1 MKGGRRKA
9 EVGSAPAAR
18 SWRDIP
24 QNVKPRAM
32 SREGRRRLKLR
43 VFRIAAGAGALGLM
57 AWGAWEVA
65 AALQIDPKGSSALA
79 STAPVKDLALA
90 TDGVLDRA
98 WLARTLA
105 LPKNAPLMELN
116 LDRLRARLLASGQA
130 RTATLVRNFPSTLSV
145 KLSERSPV
153 ARVAAETVGG
163 APGPLLVARD
173 GVVYDGVGY
182 DPAMVNSLPWLDGV
196 KLARQGAGFAPVDGM
211 DTVADLLSRAEVDAE
226 PIYRTW
232 QTVSLAKLASDGEIE
247 VRTRDGLKVIFGTQE
262 DFFRQIAKLDLLL
275 DAAVVKPGQVVR
287 EINLSIGG
295 QAAVA
300 LGAADAPQD
309 PPAQSPVASAA
320 QPPADLTVSPQFNIH
335 LN

>member
-1 MKGGRRKA
+1 
-9 EVGSAPAAR
+9 
-18 SWRDIP
+18 
-24 QNVKPRAM
+24 
-32 SREGRRRLKLR
+32 
-43 VFRIAAGAGALGLM
+43 
-57 AWGAWEVA
+57 
-65 AALQIDPKGSSALA
+65 
-79 STAPVKDLALA
+79 
-90 TDGVLDRA
+90 
-98 WLARTLA
+98 
-105 LPKNAPLMELN
+105 
-116 LDRLRARLLASGQA
+116 
-130 RTATLVRNFPSTLSV
+130 
-145 KLSERSPV
+145 
-153 ARVAAETVGG
+153 
-163 APGPLLVARD
+163 
-173 GVVYDGVGY
+173 
-182 DPAMVNSLPWLDGV
+182 
-196 KLARQGAGFAPVDGM
+196 VDGM